1 MITDVRPLMEINQ
14 QAIKLLYRELG
25 VVNAVRFLT
34 QFSEGYGNYT
44 IDRNDILG
52 KKKLDEII
60 SEIKKNRIAGK

>member
-1 MITDVRPLMEINQ
+1 MITNVSPLMEINQ

-60 SEIKKNRIAGK
+60 SEIKKDGTYGK